1 MKTYEQ
7 RVKELLPDA
16 TLERYDPFTLA
27 IKAGGKVIVK
37 DSLEFRAWHT
47 AWLKLR
53 HDRSLR
59 K

>member
-7 RVKELLPDA
+7 RVKEILPEA
-16 TLERYDPFTLA
+16 KLVRFDPFTIA
-27 IKAGGKVIVK
+27 IKDGDKMIAK